1 MKVAIMGAGL
11 SGLAC
16 AITLEKFGIE
26 PAIFEKRSRVG
37 DRFVNG
43 EILFSLLTRPVRDC
57 IAYLSEKHG
66 IYLHPTANLQKMT
79 LYSPQEKAV
88 FEGHLGFT
96 NVRGREHNAFEA
108 QLSRQVKSP
117 IRFHSEET
125 YEGLLSHYTHVVM
138 AAGDGEYAKQT
149 RNFREDLTVSL
160 RGATVEGTFDRY
172 AVSAWLDNDMAPSG
186 YSFCIPLSDTE
197 ATIVIAYPD
206 DPHKEPP
213 DPELLWDRFYER
225 ACRDLNQPLRITDQ
239 FQITG
244 YPVGI
249 CRSARIGNTFYVGNC
264 FGSLMPYLGF
274 GQFSALLTGVYAAF
288 DLAGQGH
295 YEELTAPL
303 RQSYEDSLVLR
314 RAMERLCDSDYDR
327 IVRMLGGRLGG
338 RLIENEHLNP
348 LKTISFLLRPYIK
361 WKQGVTS

>member
-1 MKVAIMGAGL
+1 MAAGL

-26 PAIFEKRSRVG
+26 PAIFEKRSCVG

-43 EILFSLLTRPVRDC
+43 EILFSLVTRPIQDC

-66 IYLHPTANLQKMT
+66 IYLHPAANLQKMT
-79 LYSPQEKAV
+79 LYSPREQAF

-96 NVRGREHNAFEA
+96 NVRGRESDGFEA
-108 QLSRQVKSP
+108 QLSRQVRSP
-117 IRFHSEET
+117 IQFHSEET
-125 YEGLLSHYTHVVM
+125 YEGLLSHYTHMVM
-138 AAGDGEYAKQT
+138 ATGDGDYAKKT

-160 RGATVEGTFDRY
+160 RGATVEGSFDRY
-172 AVSAWLDNDMAPSG
+172 AVAAWLDNDLAPSG
-186 YSFCIPLSDTE
+186 YAFCIPLSDTE

-206 DPHKEPP
+206 DPHREPP

-225 ACRDLNQPLRITDQ
+225 ARSDLKQPLRITDQ
-239 FQITG
+239 FQITH
-244 YPVGI
+244 YPIGI

-274 GQFSALLTGVYAAF
+274 GQFSALLTGIYAAM
-288 DLAGQGH
+288 DLAGEGN

-314 RAMERLCDSDYDR
+314 RTLERLDNSDYDR
-327 IVRMLGGRLGG
+327 IVHLLRLGS
-338 RLIENEHLNP
+338 RLIENEKINP
-348 LKTISFLLRPYIK
+348 LKTASFLLRPYVK